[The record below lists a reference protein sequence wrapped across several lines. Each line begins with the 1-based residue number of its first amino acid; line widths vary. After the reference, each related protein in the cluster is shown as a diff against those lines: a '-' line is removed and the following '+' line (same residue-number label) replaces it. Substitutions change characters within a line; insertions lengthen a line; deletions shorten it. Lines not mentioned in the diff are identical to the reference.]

1 MWVYSESAYSFDGS
15 IENKYNSRRNSVED
29 GWYEAVLKGAKI
41 GGGNLILKWQLASAR
56 GLKHMIIYQRV
67 STNDNM
73 AVKLLR
79 RVLELRGIRN
89 VCSESLDDIV
99 RIIDDNQKKILQSVL
114 GVVIQKGTG
123 DYYDVWPVELTD
135 YNSEARRYT
144 P

>member
-1 MWVYSESAYSFDGS
+1 MWVYSESTYRFDGS

-29 GWYEAVLKGAKI
+29 GWYEAVLKGTKI
-41 GGGNLILKWQLASAR
+41 SGDNLILKWQLASAR

-79 RVLELRGIRN
+79 RVLELCGIRN
-89 VCSESLDDIV
+89 VRSELLDDIV

-123 DYYDVWPVELTD
+123 VYYDVWPVELTD
-135 YNSEARRYT
+135 YNSETRRYT

>member
-1 MWVYSESAYSFDGS
+1 MWVYSESTYRFDGS

-29 GWYEAVLKGAKI
+29 GWYEAVLKGTKI
-41 GGGNLILKWQLASAR
+41 SGGNLILKWQLASAR
-56 GLKHMIIYQRV
+56 GLKHMIIYQQV

-79 RVLELRGIRN
+79 RVLELCGIRN

-114 GVVIQKGTG
+114 GVVIQKGAG
-123 DYYDVWPVELTD
+123 VNYDVWPVELTD
-135 YNSEARRYT
+135 YNSETRRYT

>member
-1 MWVYSESAYSFDGS
+1 MWVYSESTYRFDGS
-15 IENKYNSRRNSVED
+15 IENKYNSRRNIVED
-29 GWYEAVLKGAKI
+29 GWYEAVLKGTKI
-41 GGGNLILKWQLASAR
+41 SGGNLILKWQLASAR
-56 GLKHMIIYQRV
+56 GLKHMIIYQQV

-79 RVLELRGIRN
+79 RVLELCGIRN
-89 VCSESLDDIV
+89 VRSESLDDIV

-135 YNSEARRYT
+135 YNSETRRYT

>member
-1 MWVYSESAYSFDGS
+1 MWVYSESTYHFDGS
-15 IENKYNSRRNSVED
+15 IENKYNSRRNNVED
-29 GWYEAVLKGAKI
+29 GWYEAVLKGTRI
-41 GGGNLILKWQLASAR
+41 SGGNLILKWQLASAR

-79 RVLELRGIRN
+79 RVLELCGIRN
-89 VCSESLDDIV
+89 VRNESLDDVV
-99 RIIDDNQKKILQSVL
+99 RIINDNQKKILQSVL

-123 DYYDVWPVELTD
+123 VYYDVWPVELTD
-135 YNSEARRYT
+135 YNSETRRYT